1 MSLPFSAHRRFVV
14 PRLPGRRPRLSGF
27 SLALIVAGPR
37 RQPLGSRNFPQP
49 PALPAVHDESRTAFA
64 SAKARVLPP
73 FIERKAVV
81 KRQLLAGRNI
91 PARDDPD
98 APFEVVRPAIGAA
111 RVVDQ
116 PRHIPARATIE
127 VMPPVEFEDIYAV
140 VTAPPPAFQPQL
152 LAPLRL
158 RLGDPLPGVFDDAR
172 AAGNQGRRID
182 AAPMNA
188 RRTMANPT

>member
-1 MSLPFSAHRRFVV
+1 MSLPLSAHRCFVV
-14 PRLPGRRPRLSGF
+14 PRLAGRRPRLGGF
-27 SLALIVAGPR
+27 TLALIVAGPR

-49 PALPAVHDESRTAFA
+49 PSLPAVHDETRTAFTPA
-64 SAKARVLPP
+64 PARVLPP
-73 FIERKAVV
+73 FLKRKAVV
-81 KRQLLAGRNI
+81 KRQLVAGRNI

-98 APFEVVRPAIGAA
+98 APPEVVRPAIRAA
-111 RVVDQ
+111 CMVDQ
-116 PRHIPARATIE
+116 PRHIPARATVE

-182 AAPMNA
+182 PAPMDA
-188 RRTMANPT
+188 RFTMADPT